1 MEGLHLCRPRSRPMP
16 KLATFKFTKHN
27 IDKLK
32 PEAKRYWKRDSSK
45 QGLLLRIYPS
55 GVKKWYVQL
64 DRTTYRKLDTWPVMT
79 ITHAWN
85 KAIEALT
92 QHSQGKTLDSA
103 KVRAMTLKKFLT
115 GEYKSHVLANNA
127 SGEADVARLLS
138 CCKTLL
144 SARLVD
150 LTEIKLEKWKRGRLR
165 VVKPSTTKR
174 DFTVLKAALNKAVA
188 WKWLAEN
195 PARHITVKV
204 PMEKRVRFLS
214 DDERRNLLSTLS
226 VRDQKKRLKR
236 ISANQWRKERGE
248 TELPEIGHYTDHL
261 TPMILLVLNTGLR
274 RQEALH
280 LRWSDVRLNTNPSL
294 KVRAA
299 TTKTR
304 EELNIPLNSVAV
316 QTLTY
321 WKQQSDT
328 DGLVFPNPIT
338 KLPMRDIKTAWLQL
352 MKDAQIEDFRFHD
365 LRHDFASRL
374 VMGGVALY
382 RVKELLG
389 HGSIAMTERYAHLAP
404 EALAE
409 AVEVLV

>member
-1 MEGLHLCRPRSRPMP
+1 MP
-16 KLATFKFTKHN
+16 KLTTFKFTEHN
-27 IDKLK
+27 IRKLK
-32 PEAKRYWKRDSSK
+32 PEAKRYWRRDSSK
-45 QGLLLRIYPS
+45 RGLLLRVYPS
-55 GVKKWYVQL
+55 GTKKWYVQL

-85 KAIEALT
+85 TATKALT
-92 QHSQGKTLDSA
+92 DHSQGNTLESA
-103 KVRAMTLKKFLT
+103 KTRALTLKKFLT
-115 GEYKSHVLANNA
+115 GEYKDHVLANNA

-138 CCKTLL
+138 CCKSLL
-144 SARLVD
+144 STRLVD
-150 LTEIKLEKWKRGRLR
+150 LTEIKLEKWKRGRLKE
-165 VVKPSTTKR
+165 VKPSTAKR

-204 PMEKRVRFLS
+204 PKERRVRFLS
-214 DDERRNLLSTLS
+214 DDERKRLLATLS
-226 VRDQKKRLKR
+226 ERDRQKRLKR
-236 ISANQWRKERGE
+236 ISANQWRRERGE
-248 TELPEIGHYTDHL
+248 TELPEIGHYADHL
-261 TPMILLVLNTGLR
+261 TPMVLLVLNTGLR
-274 RQEALH
+274 RQEVLN
-280 LRWSDVRLNTNPSL
+280 LKWPDVRLESTPSL

-316 QTLTY
+316 ETLTR
-321 WKQQSDT
+321 WQKQGGS

-374 VMGGVALY
+374 VMNGVVLY
-382 RVKELLG
+382 RIKELLG
-389 HGSIAMTERYAHLAP
+389 HGSISMTERYAHLDPA
-404 EALAE
+404 ALAE
-409 AVEVLV
+409 AVEGLT